1 MNIILDQIR
10 ALHASGV
17 NKPIRDIE
25 AIPPA
30 GSHRRY
36 YRIYHTDGSTCIAT
50 WNTDKAE
57 NDTFH
62 YFTTVLQAC
71 QAPVPVIWATNTDHT
86 LYIQDDAGSRCL
98 LDVLLNEGPTEQVLA
113 LYRQAVTQLATLQ
126 QCVDQ
131 QLDYSRCLA
140 AAAFDQKAILA
151 DLLYFKYYFL
161 DPLGISYKKDQLFT
175 ELENWSHSDAFK
187 QPTGFMYRDFQGR
200 NIQVNTDKI
209 TFIDYQGGMRGPLG
223 YDLASL
229 LWQAKARLSDAWKNT
244 LFETYCE
251 QLNKV
256 SNPPVD
262 PVVLQTS
269 YQQCVLLRMLQTL
282 GAYGF
287 RGLFEKKSHFIQSIP
302 PALKQ
307 LSNYLAQHPI
317 PDTYPTLKKVL
328 EAITH
333 EAFQKTFVPIRAN
346 EKTPLIVRVQSFSY
360 LQNGYP
366 ESNHANGG
374 GFVFDCRGILNPG
387 RITEYKTQS
396 GQDKSVQV
404 FLEEHTRM
412 PAFIQHIKDSVGIT
426 IENYIERG
434 FEYLEISFGCT
445 GGQHRSVY
453 AAETIERHIRET
465 YGVKTE
471 LHHLNRANW
480 VKTLPSS
487 TQS

>member
-1 MNIILDQIR
+1 MIDLLDQIR
-10 ALHASGV
+10 TLHASAI
-17 NKPIRDIE
+17 KKTIQDIE
-25 AIPPA
+25 LIPPA

-36 YRIYHTDGSTCIAT
+36 YRINHTDGSTCIAT
-50 WNTDKAE
+50 WNPDKAE

-62 YFTTVLQAC
+62 YFTSVLQAC
-71 QAPVPVIWATNTDHT
+71 QAPVPAVLAYNADHT
-86 LYIQDDAGSRCL
+86 LYIQDDGGTHCL
-98 LDVLLNEGPTEQVLA
+98 LDVLINEGPTEQVLA
-113 LYRQAVTQLATLQ
+113 LYQQAVRQLAAIQ
-126 QCVDQ
+126 ICADQ
-131 QLDYSRCLA
+131 QLDYNRCVA
-140 AAAFDQKAILA
+140 TTAFDQKAILA

-161 DPLGISYKKDQLFT
+161 DPMGIAYRKDALFT
-175 ELENWSHSDAFK
+175 ELENWSNSEAFK

-200 NIQVNTDKI
+200 NIQVNNNNI
-209 TFIDYQGGMRGPLG
+209 TFIDYQGGMRGPLA

-229 LWQAKARLSDAWKNT
+229 LWQAKAGLSDAWKNT
-244 LFETYCE
+244 LFETYRE
-251 QLNKV
+251 QLTKV
-256 SNPPVD
+256 SNTPVD

-269 YQQCVLLRMLQTL
+269 YRQCILLRMLQTL

-307 LSNYLAQHPI
+307 LGVFLAHDPI
-317 PDTYPTLKKVL
+317 PNTYPTLKKVL
-328 EAITH
+328 EAITN
-333 EAFQKTFVPIRAN
+333 EAFQQTFVPIRAN
-346 EKTPLIVRVQSFSY
+346 EHTPLTVRVQSFSY

-366 ESNHANGG
+366 KSTHANGG

-396 GQDKSVQV
+396 GQDKPVQI
-404 FLEEHTRM
+404 FLEEQTRM

-434 FEYLEISFGCT
+434 FEHLEISFGCT

-471 LHHLNRANW
+471 LVHLNRENW

-487 TQS
+487 TQR

>member
-1 MNIILDQIR
+1 MTDRLDQIR

-17 NKPIRDIE
+17 NKSIRDIE

-36 YRIYHTDGSTCIAT
+36 FRIIHTDGSSCIAT
-50 WNTDKAE
+50 WNPETTE
-57 NDTFH
+57 NEVFH
-62 YFTTVLQAC
+62 YFTTLFQAC
-71 QAPVPVIWATNTDHT
+71 QAPVPAILASSTDHT
-86 LYIQDDAGSRCL
+86 LYLQEDGGTTCL
-98 LDVLLNEGPTEQVLA
+98 LDLLLLEGPTDRILT
-113 LYRQAVTQLATLQ
+113 LYKQAVKQLATLQ
-126 QCVDQ
+126 RCADQ

-140 AAAFDQKAILA
+140 TAVFDQKAILA

-161 DPLGISYKKDQLFT
+161 DPMAVSYRKDRLFA
-175 ELENWSHSDAFK
+175 ELEAWSNSDAFN
-187 QPTGFMYRDFQGR
+187 QPIGFMYRDFQGR
-200 NIQVNTDKI
+200 NIQVDHEKI
-209 TFIDYQGGMRGPLG
+209 TFIDYQGGMKGPLA
-223 YDLASL
+223 YDLASI
-229 LWQAKARLSDAWKNT
+229 LWQAKAGLSDDWKKII
-244 LFETYCE
+244 FETYSE

-256 SNPPVD
+256 SDTPVD
-262 PVVLQTS
+262 PVVLQNS
-269 YQQCVLLRMLQTL
+269 YQQCVLIRMLQTL

-287 RGLFEKKSHFIQSIP
+287 RGLFEKKTHFIQSIP

-307 LSNYLAQHPI
+307 LHAFLCHYPV
-317 PDTYPTLKKVL
+317 PDEYPTLKKVL
-328 EAITH
+328 KAITN
-333 EAFQKTFVPIRAN
+333 EDFQKTFSPIRAN
-346 EKTPLIVRVQSFSY
+346 EHTPLTVRVQSFSY

-366 ESNHANGG
+366 KSTHANGG

-396 GQDKSVQV
+396 GQDKPVQI
-404 FLEEHTRM
+404 FLEEQTRM

-434 FEYLEISFGCT
+434 FEHLEISFGCT

-453 AAETIERHIRET
+453 AAETIARHIRET

-471 LHHLNRANW
+471 LLHLNRENW

-487 TQS
+487 TQR

>member
-1 MNIILDQIR
+1 MNDQLDQIR
-10 ALHASGV
+10 LLHASAI
-17 NKPIRDIE
+17 NKPIQEIE

-36 YRIYHTDGSTCIAT
+36 YRISHTDGSTCIAT
-50 WNTDKAE
+50 WNPDKTE
-57 NDTFH
+57 NETFH
-62 YFTTVLQAC
+62 YFTTVFQAC
-71 QAPVPVIWATNTDHT
+71 KAPVPVILAFNTDRT
-86 LYIQDDAGSRCL
+86 LYIQDDAGTLCL
-98 LDVLLNEGPTEQVLA
+98 LDVLLNEGPTERVLVI
-113 LYRQAVTQLATLQ
+113 YQQAVRQLAILQ
-126 QCVDQ
+126 RCADQ
-131 QLDYSRCLA
+131 QLDYSRCLSA
-140 AAAFDQKAILA
+140 TEFDQKAILA

-161 DPLGISYKKDQLFT
+161 DPMGISYRKDQLFA
-175 ELENWSHSDAFK
+175 ELEALSNSEAFK
-187 QPTGFMYRDFQGR
+187 QPAGFMYRDFQGR
-200 NIQVNTDKI
+200 NIQINNDKI
-209 TFIDYQGGMRGPLG
+209 TFIDYQGGMKGPLA

-229 LWQAKARLSDAWKNT
+229 LWQAKAGLSDAWKKI

-256 SNPPVD
+256 SQQSVD
-262 PVVLQTS
+262 AVVLQTS
-269 YQQCVLLRMLQTL
+269 YQQCVLIRMLQTL

-287 RGLFEKKSHFIQSIP
+287 RGLFEKKSHFIQSIQ

-307 LSNYLAQHPI
+307 LSAFLAQYPI
-317 PDTYPTLKKVL
+317 PVTYPTLKKVL
-328 EAITH
+328 EAIT
-333 EAFQKTFVPIRAN
+333 EDSFQKKFVPIRAN
-346 EKTPLIVRVQSFSY
+346 EHTPLTVRVQSFSY

-366 ESNHANGG
+366 KSTHANGG

-396 GQDKSVQV
+396 GQDKPVQI
-404 FLEEHTRM
+404 FLEEQTRM

-434 FEYLEISFGCT
+434 FEHLEISFGCT

-471 LHHLNRANW
+471 LRHLNRENW

-487 TQS
+487 TQR